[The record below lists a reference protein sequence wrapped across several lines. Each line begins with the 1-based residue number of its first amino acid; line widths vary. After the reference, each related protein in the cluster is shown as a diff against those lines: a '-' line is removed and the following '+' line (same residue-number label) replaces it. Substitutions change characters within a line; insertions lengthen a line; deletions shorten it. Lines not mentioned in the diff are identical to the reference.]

1 MRYRNPHLPIA
12 DQDAYY
18 AEIALIA
25 ERLGARNVPRSR
37 QQIADYLQAM
47 RPQLICDTRSHEV
60 VQVLLDAPAPSR
72 LAQPVGALMLR
83 AGIDLLPEWAST
95 MLELSQNPLQRRL
108 IRLGINST
116 APVLRWA
123 MRDGSAHRARRRMGI
138 A

>member
-12 DQDAYY
+12 EQDAYY

-83 AGIDLLPEWAST
+83 AGIDLLPE
-95 MLELSQNPLQRRL
+95 
-108 IRLGINST
+108 
-116 APVLRWA
+116 
-123 MRDGSAHRARRRMGI
+123 
-138 A
+138 